1 MMSGLS
7 LVPNAIP
14 VFCPRQL
21 LLEWATRHRFARSD
35 LTVET
40 FHRRYLTLVE
50 QIEQRFTVQNWKL
63 GDLSIW
69 PLARMEL
76 YLDMYWAQS
85 GSPRPVAHPFPFRR
99 LARVLRPL
107 RNMWRS
113 RSDLEHFVIRAKPA
127 HAIFLGD
134 GVSLDF
140 VDGAWRDRFSEPLI
154 EAFEKRGLRTFLMQ
168 SGGLNRLPWRRPTFA
183 ANIIA
188 GRGYQP
194 DFCEKARFDLPDHD
208 AVVGFLASQGV
219 HAPSL
224 GLAEITRSAGI
235 VSATAVEFER
245 VLRVVRP
252 TLAFVV
258 TYYAGLGPPFLLAC
272 RRQGILSVD
281 LQHCPQEGAHKAY
294 SWSAPPATGYTSLPA
309 VFWNWSESDAAAI
322 RRWTN
327 TLESPWHSSLH
338 GGHTQLASFLD
349 GLDPGVKAWD
359 ERFAAIAGG
368 ADFEREI
375 LVALQPIAGYRAVW
389 DALAAQVEAAP
400 PQWRWWIRRHPAST
414 SEQDLEYQRLISF
427 PKPNVIIDEA
437 SSMPLPVLLRR
448 MSVIVSLS
456 SGAAAEAA
464 ALGVPALFLSEGA
477 NGQFGR
483 LIERGLASC
492 ADVLSLNSSIERI
505 STPNARSAAARQP
518 DINGTLLH
526 LEELARAYAQLC
538 ARAAPPGQR
547 SSVK

>member
-1 MMSGLS
+1 
-7 LVPNAIP
+7 V
-14 VFCPRQL
+14 
-21 LLEWATRHRFARSD
+21 LLERATRYRFAGSD

-40 FHRRYLTLVE
+40 FLHRRYLTLVE
-50 QIEQRFTVQNWKL
+50 QIEQRFPVQHWQL
-63 GDLSIW
+63 GDLNIW

-85 GSPRPVAHPFPFRR
+85 ASARPIAHPFPFRR

-113 RSDLEHFVIRAKPA
+113 RGDLEHFVIRPKPA

-140 VDGAWRDRFSEPLI
+140 IDGKWRDRFSEPLI
-154 EAFEKRGLRTFLMQ
+154 DAFEKRGLHTFLMQ
-168 SGGLNRLPWRRPTFA
+168 SGSLNRLPWHRPTFA

-194 DFCEKARFDLPDHD
+194 DLCETARLDLPDHD
-208 AVVGFLASQGV
+208 GVVEFLVSQGV

-224 GLAEITRSAGI
+224 GGAEIRRNASI
-235 VSATAVEFER
+235 VSATAVEFEH
-245 VLRVVRP
+245 VLRIVRP
-252 TLAFVV
+252 ALAFVV
-258 TYYAGLGPPFLLAC
+258 TYYAGLGPAFLLAC

-294 SWSAPPATGYTSLPA
+294 GWSAPPATGYTSLPA

-327 TLESPWHSSLH
+327 TLKSPWHSSLH

-349 GLDPGVKAWD
+349 DHDPAVKAWD

-389 DALAAQVEAAP
+389 DALAAQIEAAP

-414 SEQDLEYQRLISF
+414 SQQDSEYRRLISF
-427 PKPNVIIDEA
+427 RRSNVIIDGA
-437 SSMPLPVLLRR
+437 SSMPLPALLRR
-448 MSVIVSLS
+448 MSVIVSLA

-464 ALGVPALFLSEGA
+464 VFGVPALFLSDGA
-477 NGQFGR
+477 SGQFGG
-483 LIERGLASC
+483 LIERGLASR
-492 ADVLSLNSSIERI
+492 ADVQSLNSSIERI
-505 STPNARSAAARQP
+505 ATPSARSLAACQP
-518 DINGTLLH
+518 EINGTLLH
-526 LEELARAYAQLC
+526 LEDLARVYAQLC
-538 ARAAPPGQR
+538 AHAAPPGR
-547 SSVK
+547 RSVK